1 MNLAS
6 QECFYIPFSFI
17 LISLAFLGRTRRMIS
32 FYRYV
37 FFSKQLLN
45 MLFWYVLCEPIK
57 LFASFLHLSPD
68 LDLDLEI
75 NDLNA

>member
-1 MNLAS
+1 
-6 QECFYIPFSFI
+6 
-17 LISLAFLGRTRRMIS
+17 
-32 FYRYV
+32 
-37 FFSKQLLN
+37 

-68 LDLDLEI
+68 LDLDLDLEI